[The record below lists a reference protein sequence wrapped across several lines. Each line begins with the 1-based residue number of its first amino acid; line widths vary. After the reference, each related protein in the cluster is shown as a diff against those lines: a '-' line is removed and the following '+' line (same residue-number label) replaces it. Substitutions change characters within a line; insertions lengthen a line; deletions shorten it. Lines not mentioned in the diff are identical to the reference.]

1 MDRTGTQA
9 KSISVDARA
18 NSTNVGYILI
28 VVLVIGL
35 AAGSF
40 AFLNILSGTDNP
52 AGYNTDITANIN
64 DDGSVDFNFN
74 GPDDDDGTITIITGE
89 GNETTVNNP
98 GNVGGGGGNTTNLC
112 DELGSFQNATF
123 VYESNETGE
132 SELIDSKSFDEEKCT
147 GNTSDPDAGGE
158 GNVSIAIG

>member
-1 MDRTGTQA
+1 MDRTGNQA
-9 KSISVDARA
+9 KSITVDTRG

-28 VVLVIGL
+28 FVLVMGL

-64 DDGSVDFNFN
+64 DDGSINLDID
-74 GPDDDDGTITIITGE
+74 GPSDDGNITIITGE
-89 GNETTVNNP
+89 GNETTINQP
-98 GNVGGGGGNTTNLC
+98 GNVGGGGGNETNLC
-112 DELGSFQNATF
+112 DELGPFQNATV
-123 VYESNETGE
+123 VYDDDETGN
-132 SELIDSKSFDEEKCT
+132 SELLDTVNFDEQKCAE
-147 GNTSDPDAGGE
+147 NTSNPDAGGG

>member
-1 MDRTGTQA
+1 MDRTGNQA
-9 KSISVDARA
+9 KSITVDTRG

-40 AFLNILSGTDNP
+40 GFLNILSGTGNP

-74 GPDDDDGTITIITGE
+74 GPDDSGNITIITGE
-89 GNETTVNNP
+89 GNETTINQP
-98 GNVGGGGGNTTNLC
+98 GNAGGGGNETNLC
-112 DELGSFQNATF
+112 DELGPFQNARI
-123 VYESNETGE
+123 VSEDEETGD
-132 SELIDSKSFDEEKCT
+132 SELLDSVSFDEEKCT
-147 GNTSDPDAGGE
+147 QNTPDPDAGGG